1 MKKATITLITAAA
14 LAFAIPVYAADEP
27 GMKSDSQQK
36 TGLTQQQSGQ
46 MQTGQRI
53 TADELE
59 GMDVVSQNGEKI
71 GEIKKITSDK
81 QSGPAQF
88 VILSRGGILGIGAE
102 KIAVP
107 LSAFEILGDQARLNV
122 DESKLKNV
130 PQQKAEATD
139 SDYLRDLETHY
150 GVAPAWNKGEDL
162 GTTPQNRK
170 MDQDSTEPRKKG
182 IQD

>member
-1 MKKATITLITAAA
+1 MKKAIITFIVAAA
-14 LAFAIPVYAADEP
+14 LAFAIPVYATDEP
-27 GMKSDSQQK
+27 GMKSDSQRK
-36 TGLTQQQSGQ
+36 TGITQDQTGQ
-46 MQTGQRI
+46 MQYGQRV

-71 GEIKKITSDK
+71 GEIEKITGDR

-88 VILSRGGILGIGAE
+88 VILSRGGILGMGAE

-107 LSAFEILGDQARLNV
+107 LSAFEIRDDKARLTV

-130 PQQKAEATD
+130 PEQRAEVTD

-150 GVAPAWNKGEDL
+150 GVAPAWKGDDL
-162 GTTPQNRK
+162 GNTPKNQK
-170 MDQDSTEPRKKG
+170 MDQNSTEPRKKD
-182 IQD
+182 IQN